1 MEDSKLN
8 EIMAGIVYF
17 INMIPYSVTI
27 FLLISLFLGLK
38 EETEGLQSEKE
49 VIFLY
54 FWHRRGYNL

>member
-49 VIFLY
+49 VIFFIFLAPK
-54 FWHRRGYNL
+54 RV